1 MKTVDK
7 HFADWMYPYDY
18 DDDEQMPATEIDDKV
33 RDFHDY
39 IEDIVREAY
48 KAGFKQ
54 GYANGVDKALND
66 D

>member
-1 MKTVDK
+1 MTPDQ
-7 HFADWMYPYDY
+7 HFNDWMYPYG
-18 DDDEQMPATEIDDKV
+18 DEVTPATEMDDWV

-39 IEDIVREAY
+39 IEDMVREAY

-54 GYANGVDKALND
+54 GYANGVDKELND

>member
-1 MKTVDK
+1 MKTVEK
-7 HFADWMYPYDY
+7 HFADWMYPYD
-18 DDDEQMPATEIDDKV
+18 DEVTPATEIDDKV

-39 IEDIVREAY
+39 IEDMVREAY
-48 KAGFKQ
+48 LAGFKQ